1 MRQEI
6 DEALDLLE
14 IRHRVVD
21 LTSIIL
27 LLNLSTL
34 IIEHTKQ
41 QMSVSKVDTTRP
53 RLDNNVRLKIL
64 TDN

>member
-1 MRQEI
+1 MREEI

-27 LLNLSTL
+27 LLNLSRL

-53 RLDNNVRLKIL
+53 GLDNNVRLKIL

>member
-1 MRQEI
+1 MREEI

-27 LLNLSTL
+27 LLNLSRL

-41 QMSVSKVDTTRP
+41 EMSVSKVDTTRP